1 MTKEEAIRTLHEGEF
16 ITGSEKFLEAFKM
29 ALTALEESKVIYDS
43 DELRKIVHE
52 CVVIP

>member
-1 MTKEEAIRTLHEGEF
+1 MTKEEAIRILKEGEF

-29 ALTALEESKVIYDS
+29 AVTALEEAKVIYDS
-43 DELRKIVHE
+43 EELRKIVYE